1 LISPKIAVAAVAVAE
16 AAGGKQGGDDGL
28 AKVPTAADDTPR
40 ETYPSA

>member
-28 AKVPTAADDTPR
+28 EAITSAADDTPR
-40 ETYPSA
+40 ATDQSA